1 MLDDHAMEY
10 KQHGWVAA
18 NELNAAGAALRDVR
32 RIPPKRDVF
41 SSGRLRHSHSNTSPG
56 AHAFRGRFRVLGDA
70 GHWRGGV
77 ASNMLNQA
85 Q

>member
-32 RIPPKRDVF
+32 RIPPKTRRFLVGEVALF
-41 SSGRLRHSHSNTSPG
+41 PFKYL
-56 AHAFRGRFRVLGDA
+56 ARGRTPLEVDLGC
-70 GHWRGGV
+70 
-77 ASNMLNQA
+77 
-85 Q
+85 

>member
-32 RIPPKRDVF
+32 RIPPKRDIF
-41 SSGRLRHSHSNTSPG
+41 SSGGVAPFPFKYL
-56 AHAFRGRFRVLGDA
+56 ARGRTPLWVDLGC
-70 GHWRGGV
+70 
-77 ASNMLNQA
+77 
-85 Q
+85 